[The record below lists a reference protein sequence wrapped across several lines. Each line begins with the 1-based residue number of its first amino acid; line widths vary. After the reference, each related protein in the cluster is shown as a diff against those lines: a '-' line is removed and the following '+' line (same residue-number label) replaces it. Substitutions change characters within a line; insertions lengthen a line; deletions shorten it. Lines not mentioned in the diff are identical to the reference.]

1 MGNST
6 TKIDGRVRFSATT
19 KKAACDMYITDQAIT
34 RQMVADKFGITT
46 RSLSDWLRDGGYP
59 LKRTLRKPLPQKV
72 SKVLRRD
79 MRIEESENGDL
90 KYQIMNLNGQIEDLK
105 ESNRQH
111 QQDVEA
117 ALSILIGSNRLQ

>member
-1 MGNST
+1 MGNSA

-79 MRIEESENGDL
+79 MRIVKRENGDL
-90 KYQIMNLNGQIEDLK
+90 KYQIMTQWSD
-105 ESNRQH
+105 R
-111 QQDVEA
+111 
-117 ALSILIGSNRLQ
+117 RLERV